1 MRKEIAEF
9 IMEAATNP
17 IFRLVAIL
25 IVFDT
30 IMGVFRAI
38 KEKRFNSCIG
48 INGAIRKAAMI
59 VSLLFLALA
68 DTVLSLNLIGFIP
81 VEVWQAIGMASPA
94 TIGMAEFFALLF
106 IAYEVVSVLKN
117 MTLAG
122 LPMKRVWEY
131 VKGFLSKFTDEMPD
145 DD

>member
-9 IMEAATNP
+9 IMEAVANP

-30 IMGVFRAI
+30 IMGVLRAI
-38 KEKRFNSCIG
+38 KERRFNSCIG
-48 INGAIRKAAMI
+48 INGAIRKAAMM

-81 VEVWQAIGMASPA
+81 AEAWQAIGMAAPA
-94 TIGMAEFFALLF
+94 RIGMAEFFALLF

-122 LPMKRVWEY
+122 LPIKRVWEN
-131 VKGFLSKFTDEMPD
+131 VKKFLTKFTDEMPD